1 MKFRRFHP
9 LYSLHIVRKGLAL
22 CLLPM
27 LRALL
32 HFDWASLVLALQQDA
47 LILLLLLAFSFAAW
61 QLSGWRLEGDLL
73 TIQLGILF
81 HLRQQV
87 RIPELASAVVTR
99 PFFFRLTGASRLTV
113 YTQRSLPGSITLFL
127 PPGRRGPGPGP
138 DAR

>member
-87 RIPELASAVVTR
+87 RIP
-99 PFFFRLTGASRLTV
+99 
-113 YTQRSLPGSITLFL
+113 
-127 PPGRRGPGPGP
+127 
-138 DAR
+138 